1 MRAALAELS
10 RDDAL
15 FFCARINAIVSGFSP
30 NRSIVARQQRVL
42 SWLCTPAEIGGRRTL
57 PATLSGRSRVSAI
70 GRLIFTSRRTL

>member
-1 MRAALAELS
+1 MRGALAELS

-42 SWLCTPAEIGGRRTL
+42 SWLCTPAEIDGSRTL